1 TTTSRCPRTSSTGT
15 TPDEGATVR
24 IGHTFHTSTQRYVED
39 DPHVGRAGKGQR
51 NGVPQKKQNRL
62 FAFTIVPQFG
72 QRFLIAVAV
81 GMGMEGICWVGAGRT
96 NSLGGGGPST
106 LGCASVA
113 VGGGCDACGLW
124 AEEFGG
130 ENGLGGNPAGRA

>member
-1 TTTSRCPRTSSTGT
+1 M
-15 TPDEGATVR
+15 TPHEVGSVR
-24 IGHTFHTSTQRYVED
+24 KGNTLHTSTQRYVED

-96 NSLGGGGPST
+96 NSIGGGGPSP
-106 LGCASVA
+106 LGCARVA
-113 VGGGCDACGLW
+113 VGGGCECCGVW
-124 AEEFGG
+124 AV
-130 ENGLGGNPAGRA
+130 